1 MQLIYPLFPLY
12 LNELGASEIQNAAV
26 ISIGGLA
33 ATPMMLV
40 SGFLSDKIGK
50 KVIIFISIIIRA
62 GSIYLLS
69 TVNNWFSVIPFYIF
83 YSISMALFI
92 PTRMAIIS
100 ENTTPNNRASVFGI
114 MNLAMPISGIVTP
127 VISGLIVENLGWK
140 SVFILATFVS
150 ITSSIPAFLM
160 KGFGK
165 SKSDL
170 IRREKTSK
178 SSLFDREYLSTLFL
192 FFFFELSMSAGIG
205 SVNMILPL
213 YLDRVF
219 NLSPSRIGLFFTG
232 NSFITLITQTPSGYL
247 ADRFNKKK
255 LVISC
260 LALIPLFYG
269 LSIFVKNWVIL
280 LILFSVVFGLWS
292 MTWPAVAALLADS
305 VPNELLGSAFG
316 VRMTGVR
323 LGFTMGPIIGS
334 YLFSNL
340 FYTAPFLAAALFFTL
355 SISLAFRLKETKDT

>member
-1 MQLIYPLFPLY
+1 
-12 LNELGASEIQNAAV
+12 
-26 ISIGGLA
+26 
-33 ATPMMLV
+33 
-40 SGFLSDKIGK
+40 
-50 KVIIFISIIIRA
+50 
-62 GSIYLLS
+62 
-69 TVNNWFSVIPFYIF
+69 
-83 YSISMALFI
+83 
-92 PTRMAIIS
+92 
-100 ENTTPNNRASVFGI
+100 
-114 MNLAMPISGIVTP
+114 
-127 VISGLIVENLGWK
+127 
-140 SVFILATFVS
+140 
-150 ITSSIPAFLM
+150 
-160 KGFGK
+160 
-165 SKSDL
+165 
-170 IRREKTSK
+170 
-178 SSLFDREYLSTLFL
+178 L

-232 NSFITLITQTPSGYL
+232 NSFITLITQTPSGFL

-260 LALIPLFYG
+260 LAMIPLFYG
-269 LSIFVKNWVIL
+269 VSIFVKNWVIL